1 MSRSDNLSQL
11 LQILGAKKDILV
23 AAYNEGRIYRVEDN
37 AKDIELLKSKRLLT
51 PDSQDGYRLRLS
63 FRRFLR
69 ETLSV
74 SESFSIG
81 GNVIGHY
88 ERLENVIASYSIAF
102 QNDDQD
108 DCDKYST
115 EIREA
120 IHDIADTLEDE
131 LRTLNE
137 RVESRF
143 AAVKTVAEKIRQNK
157 HYQNNAQKILDF
169 FRAVHFSTIEDQLS
183 GHEELVA
190 SYKSLFLDRI
200 PRFRSEFSAILDKL
214 NEHLFAFREIAASA
228 KRVRA
233 FDLFLTRNPGWQPKD
248 WHEKEKAE
256 DWLCNAAPLKLKT
269 HEDVQIPESEKLL
282 TEWAGSIA
290 ATANPIASK
299 TKPAGKLLE
308 DPKANVT
315 EVIQIPAAQKA
326 IRAYFAQGKK
336 SKEPLSALD
345 WWLHHP
351 VEVGSAGKE
360 TWLLRVLAHHD
371 NKAAY
376 CQWKL
381 KKKFS
386 NNVDFDGNVYIH
398 DVFVSAKD

>member
-11 LQILGAKKDILV
+11 LHLLGAKKDILV
-23 AAYNEGRIYRVEDN
+23 AAYNEGRIYRTEEN

-81 GNVIGHY
+81 GNVIAHY
-88 ERLENVIASYSIAF
+88 ERLENVLASYLAAF
-102 QNDDQD
+102 QEDEPD

-120 IHDIADTLEDE
+120 IHDIADTLEEE

-143 AAVKTVAEKIRQNK
+143 AAVKTVAEKIRQNA

-169 FRAVHFSTIEDQLS
+169 FSVVHFSTIEEQLS
-183 GHEELVA
+183 GHEELGS
-190 SYKSLFLDRI
+190 SYKSLLLDRI
-200 PRFRSEFSAILDKL
+200 PRFLSEFTAILEKL
-214 NEHLFAFREIAASA
+214 EKHLFAFRTIEANA
-228 KRVRA
+228 KKLRA
-233 FDLFLTRNPGWQPKD
+233 FDLFLTRNPGWQPKAWD
-248 WHEKEKAE
+248 EAATTPG
-256 DWLCNAAPLKLKT
+256 WLGNAAGLKLKT
-269 HEDVQIPESEKLL
+269 HEDVRKPESEKLL

-299 TKPAGKLLE
+299 TKPVGKLLE
-308 DPKANVT
+308 EPKANVT
-315 EVIQIPAAQKA
+315 EVIQISAAQKA
-326 IRAYFAQGKK
+326 VRTYFTQAKK
-336 SKEPLSALD
+336 SKEPLSALG
-345 WWLHHP
+345 WWLRHS
-351 VEVGSAGKE
+351 VEVGDVGRE

-371 NKAAY
+371 NKVATCA
-376 CQWKL
+376 WRL
-381 KKKFS
+381 KKRFS
-386 NNVDFDGNVYIH
+386 DNVDFNGNRYIH
-398 DVFVSAKD
+398 DVSVCSKD